1 MPWLS
6 ILSGGLKLVN
16 ALVGYLDKKQLLDAG
31 EAKAMA
37 RGLKITSNAL
47 ARSRRIKATVTQENA
62 DDEL

>member
-6 ILSGGLKLVN
+6 LLSGGLKLVN